1 METKSYV
8 LNSTIQMID
17 INNDYNKF
25 QTIYNIT
32 CDNLQDDFEYAIVSQ
47 KRLDEKQFQFKK
59 AIGYIEDSFT
69 QTDDTYTDWY
79 LVLKAPKDTPCSVMI
94 NITSLDEPK
103 TNTNTDVEYFDED
116 VLPEQQLPPS
126 RPPKR
131 RSIPKTRIRTKPIVY
146 EYENDSED
154 DEKKTKTKG
163 NEKSN
168 SKSKMYK
175 YIFIGLVVV
184 LLIVLGLWW
193 SGYLYKLP
201 FLNKFAPLPV
211 ENKYPITQYP
221 IAQQSLPQVQSPIQP
236 QVRPDIPLPKLPQPL
251 HIPTPNVIVS
261 EPQQYIPDSNFINE
275 MRELKID
282 I

>member
-8 LNSTIQMID
+8 LNSTIQLID

-69 QTDDTYTDWY
+69 QTDDVNTDWY
-79 LVLKAPKDTPCSVMI
+79 LVLKAPKDTPCNVMI

-103 TNTNTDVEYFDED
+103 INTDVEYFDEDD

-131 RSIPKTRIRTKPIVY
+131 RPIPRTRIRTKPIVY
-146 EYENDSED
+146 EYENESED
-154 DEKKTKTKG
+154 EKETKKKVNG
-163 NEKSN
+163 SD
-168 SKSKMYK
+168 KSKMYK
-175 YIFIGLVVV
+175 YIFIGLVVI
-184 LLIVLGLWW
+184 LLIILGLWW

-201 FLNKFAPLPV
+201 FLSKFAPSSSPN

-221 IAQQSLPQVQSPIQP
+221 IVQQTPPQFQQP
-236 QVRPDIPLPKLPQPL
+236 RPDIPLPKPPQPL
-251 HIPTPNVIVS
+251 HIPTPNVPLS

>member
-103 TNTNTDVEYFDED
+103 TNTDVEYFDD
-116 VLPEQQLPPS
+116 LPERPPS

-131 RSIPKTRIRTKPIVY
+131 RPIPKTRIRTKPIVY
-146 EYENDSED
+146 EYENESED
-154 DEKKTKTKG
+154 DEKETKKKVSG
-163 NEKSN
+163 NSTN

-201 FLNKFAPLPV
+201 FLSKFAPSPSSI

-221 IAQQSLPQVQSPIQP
+221 IVQQTPPQIQPQP
-236 QVRPDIPLPKLPQPL
+236 QVRPDIPLPRPPQPL
-251 HIPTPNVIVS
+251 HIPTPNVITS

>member
-59 AIGYIEDSFT
+59 AIGYMEDSFT

-103 TNTNTDVEYFDED
+103 TNTDVEYFDD
-116 VLPEQQLPPS
+116 VVSEQQSPPS

-131 RSIPKTRIRTKPIVY
+131 RPISKTRIRTKPIVY
-146 EYENDSED
+146 EYENEFED
-154 DEKKTKTKG
+154 DEKETKTKG
-163 NEKSN
+163 NDK

-175 YIFIGLVVV
+175 YIFIGLVIV

-193 SGYLYKLP
+193 YGYLYKLP
-201 FLNKFAPLPV
+201 FLNKFAPSPSPV
-211 ENKYPITQYP
+211 EKYPITQYP
-221 IAQQSLPQVQSPIQP
+221 IIQQPLPQVQPQV